1 MNTTSAYKKINLL
14 MAFSKRLAQLMIICC
29 LLFHHLTASCQ
40 GSTRNK
46 FFEADYALRLND
58 YETALKLYKELLKS
72 DPDNALYN
80 YKVGQCLLNLPDVKK
95 TALPYLKIA
104 VLSVSENFKE
114 GSFGETNTP
123 TETYFLIAKAYHLN
137 EDLDNAL
144 DYYNKYLYYT
154 NDKSRIKYVND
165 QIKACEYAKTL
176 MANPVYV
183 DVEKLAAPIN
193 SDNSEIF
200 PVISEDE
207 SLLVYLE
214 SSERKNI
221 VYITKKEGGKWT
233 KPVNINNAI
242 GSFNDTYPSSISS
255 DKTRIY
261 FSVKNYFS
269 STICYSTL
277 ENNRWSKM
285 KKLKSPINTKSWN
298 SHAFESANGNE
309 LYFVSDRKG
318 GFGGLDIYKSVK
330 NPKGKWS
337 NPENL
342 GSTINTYLNEIMPIV
357 TPDNNTLYFCSEGHT
372 SIGGYDVFVSV
383 RDQSGKWTDPVNL
396 GYPINTT
403 DDNVYYRPLDD
414 GTFAYSSIPR
424 EEDISD
430 YDICRIEI
438 LPDKIFTLKGSLALQ
453 NDFPYFGD
461 CRITLINTDIMDTVD
476 VIYPSPFSGDFQ
488 YELQAGNYEIVF
500 AKDLYVPQVEK
511 LALDNDYSP
520 KEIVINPK
528 LEKPE
533 AEVSA
538 EEAAEEMAAEVPSE
552 EAEVPAEEATE
563 EMVAEV
569 PEVEEEIIAETPSE
583 ETYATSAVSYGR
595 TIHYEKK
602 PESKLLYT
610 IQVMALKK
618 PVQTGYFNNIP
629 DIQVQTGN
637 DGYYRYITGQF
648 DNKAMLMKELGRIKK
663 LGYENA
669 FIRKLDLNDY
679 LSVYNDGH
687 DKRHTKE
694 IYTIQIMALKNSVP
708 LSYFK
713 NLKDLKVSYG
723 SDKLFRYT
731 YNEYDSYSSSVNGL
745 KEVKSAG
752 YSEAFIKRVS
762 DISNY

>member
-1 MNTTSAYKKINLL
+1 
-14 MAFSKRLAQLMIICC
+14 MAFTKRLAQFVIICC
-29 LLFHHLTASCQ
+29 FLFHHLSASCQ
-40 GSTRNK
+40 SSIRNK
-46 FFEADYALRLND
+46 FFEADYALQLND
-58 YETALKLYKELLKS
+58 YETALKLYKELLKR

-80 YKVGQCLLNLPDVKK
+80 YRVGECLLNLPDVKK
-95 TALPYLKIA
+95 TALPYLKVA
-104 VLSVSENFKE
+104 VLSVSEDFKE
-114 GSFGETNTP
+114 GNFGETNTP

-154 NDKSRIKYVND
+154 NDKSKIEYVND

-176 MANPVYV
+176 MGNPVSV
-183 DVEKLAAPIN
+183 NVEKLAAPIN
-193 SDNSEIF
+193 SENSEIF
-200 PVISEDE
+200 PVISDDE

-242 GSFNDTYPSSISS
+242 GSFNDSYPSSISS

-285 KKLKSPINTKSWN
+285 KKLKSPVNTKSWN
-298 SHAFESANGNE
+298 SHAFESASGNE

-357 TPDNNTLYFCSEGHT
+357 TPDNNTLYFCSQGHT
-372 SIGGYDVFVSV
+372 SIGGYDVFMSV
-383 RDQSGKWTDPVNL
+383 RDPSGKWTDPVNL

-403 DDNVYYRPLDD
+403 DDNVYYRPLGD

-430 YDICRIEI
+430 YDICRMEI
-438 LPDKIFTLKGSLALQ
+438 LPERIFTLKGSLALQ

-461 CRITLINTDIMDTVD
+461 CRITLIDADIMDTVD
-476 VIYPSPFSGDFQ
+476 VIYPSPFSGDYK
-488 YELQAGNYEIVF
+488 YELPAGNYEVIF
-500 AKDLYVPQVEK
+500 TKELYVPQVDK

-533 AEVSA
+533 AE
-538 EEAAEEMAAEVPSE
+538 EETVAEVPAELAEEETVAEVPVE
-552 EAEVPAEEATE
+552 EAEVPAEK
-563 EMVAEV
+563 AEV
-569 PEVEEEIIAETPSE
+569 PEAKEEIIAEAPSE
-583 ETYATSAVSYGR
+583 ETYSTYTESYDR
-595 TIHYEKK
+595 TTHYEKK

-618 PVQTGYFNNIP
+618 PVRTDYFNNIP
-629 DIQVQTGN
+629 GIKVQIGN

-648 DNKAMLMKELGRIKK
+648 DDKAVLMTELSRIKK

-669 FIRKLDLNDY
+669 FIRKLDLNEY
-679 LSVYNDGH
+679 LSVSNYEYDN
-687 DKRHTKE
+687 RHTEE
-694 IYTIQIMALKNSVP
+694 IYTIQIMALRNPVP

-731 YNEYDSYSSSVNGL
+731 YNEYDSYGSAVNGL
-745 KEVKSAG
+745 KEMKSKG
-752 YSEAFIKRVS
+752 HGEAFIRRVS

>member
-242 GSFNDTYPSSISS
+242 GSFNDSYPSSISS

-261 FSVKNYFS
+261 FSVKNYF
-269 STICYSTL
+269 
-277 ENNRWSKM
+277 
-285 KKLKSPINTKSWN
+285 
-298 SHAFESANGNE
+298 HH
-309 LYFVSDRKG
+309 
-318 GFGGLDIYKSVK
+318 
-330 NPKGKWS
+330 
-337 NPENL
+337 
-342 GSTINTYLNEIMPIV
+342 GS
-357 TPDNNTLYFCSEGHT
+357 
-372 SIGGYDVFVSV
+372 
-383 RDQSGKWTDPVNL
+383 
-396 GYPINTT
+396 
-403 DDNVYYRPLDD
+403 
-414 GTFAYSSIPR
+414 
-424 EEDISD
+424 
-430 YDICRIEI
+430 
-438 LPDKIFTLKGSLALQ
+438 
-453 NDFPYFGD
+453 
-461 CRITLINTDIMDTVD
+461 
-476 VIYPSPFSGDFQ
+476 
-488 YELQAGNYEIVF
+488 
-500 AKDLYVPQVEK
+500 
-511 LALDNDYSP
+511 
-520 KEIVINPK
+520 
-528 LEKPE
+528 
-533 AEVSA
+533 
-538 EEAAEEMAAEVPSE
+538 
-552 EAEVPAEEATE
+552 
-563 EMVAEV
+563 
-569 PEVEEEIIAETPSE
+569 
-583 ETYATSAVSYGR
+583 
-595 TIHYEKK
+595 
-602 PESKLLYT
+602 
-610 IQVMALKK
+610 
-618 PVQTGYFNNIP
+618 
-629 DIQVQTGN
+629 
-637 DGYYRYITGQF
+637 
-648 DNKAMLMKELGRIKK
+648 
-663 LGYENA
+663 
-669 FIRKLDLNDY
+669 
-679 LSVYNDGH
+679 
-687 DKRHTKE
+687 
-694 IYTIQIMALKNSVP
+694 
-708 LSYFK
+708 
-713 NLKDLKVSYG
+713 
-723 SDKLFRYT
+723 
-731 YNEYDSYSSSVNGL
+731 
-745 KEVKSAG
+745 
-752 YSEAFIKRVS
+752 
-762 DISNY
+762 